1 MIIMR
6 CWQIITEGLLVSFP
20 FQAESG
26 TAKTAG
32 TILIRT
38 GKILIAGKDSSTAQ
52 AIANKGDRLKPAG
65 QN

>member
-6 CWQIITEGLLVSFP
+6 CWQIITDGLLVSFP
-20 FQAESG
+20 QAESG

-38 GKILIAGKDSSTAQ
+38 GKILIADKDFSTAQ